1 MFRRLILV
9 AVFTC
14 LCAISGPLNA
24 QEPRLG
30 SITFPTSG
38 SAAAQERFIEGV
50 LWLHSFEYSSAAAA
64 FRKAQQLEPDFAMAY
79 WGEAMT
85 YNHSLWQQRD
95 RDAAVAALERL
106 ATTPEARRAKAPTER
121 EKMFLDAVEA
131 LWAEGPKAERD
142 TAYYYAMQD
151 LAKKH
156 ADDPEAQAFYA
167 LSILGLSQA
176 VRVFPSY
183 MRAAAIADELL
194 RRNPDHPG
202 AAHYLIHSV
211 DDPIHAPLGL
221 RAARAYSKIA
231 PDAAHAQ
238 HMTTHIFVAL
248 GMWDDV
254 VSQNIVAAGLTGWWP
269 GHYTAWLEYGYLQQ
283 GRLDTAQAHLERAW
297 SNMGDGPGRGRRA
310 YLSSMRAHYVVNAM
324 RWSDPVVAWEIDL
337 SGASAVARAKDAFA
351 LGYAALA
358 RGDREVAAAQLAMLS
373 DLTASDDPGSYGGNR
388 SVPKILEAEL
398 GAMMLL
404 ADGAVDE
411 ALALMHEAT
420 ELEDAMPMEYG
431 PPDVVKPSHELLGEM
446 LLELGRPAEAQAE
459 FERALALAPNRAL
472 SLVGLRRAATAA
484 GDEKTATRAYAA
496 LREVWHAAD
505 DDLPALVESAQ

>member
-1 MFRRLILV
+1 ML
-9 AVFTC
+9 AC
-14 LCAISGPLNA
+14 LCASAGPLAA
-24 QEPRLG
+24 QEPQLG
-30 SITFPTSG
+30 SIEFPTSG
-38 SAAAQERFIEGV
+38 SPAAQERFVEGV
-50 LWLHSFEYSSAAAA
+50 LWLHSFEYSSAATA
-64 FRKAQQLEPDFAMAY
+64 FREAQEIEPDFAMAY

-85 YNHSLWQQRD
+85 HNHSLWQQRD
-95 RDAAVAALERL
+95 RDAAVAVLARL
-106 ATTPEARRAKAPTER
+106 ATTPEARRAKATTER

-151 LAKKH
+151 LAKKY

-183 MRAAAIADELL
+183 MRAAAIAEEVF
-194 RRNPDHPG
+194 RANPEHPG

-221 RAARAYSKIA
+221 TAARAYSKIA

-238 HMTTHIFVAL
+238 HMTTHIFVAM

-283 GRLDTAQAHLERAW
+283 GRLDTAQAHLGRAW
-297 SNMGDGPGRGRRA
+297 RNLGDSPGEGRRA
-310 YLSSMRAHYVVNAM
+310 YMAGMRAHYLVNTQ
-324 RWSDPVVAWEIDL
+324 RWADPVIGWEIDL
-337 SGASAVARAKDAFA
+337 SDAGAVAKAKDAFA
-351 LGYAALA
+351 LGYAALQ
-358 RGDREVAAAQLAMLS
+358 RGDREAAAEHLVTISA
-373 DLTASDDPGSYGGNR
+373 LTGSDDTGWYGGNR
-388 SVPKILEAEL
+388 TVSAILEAEL
-398 GAMMLL
+398 EAMMLL

-411 ALALMHEAT
+411 ALALMREAT

-446 LLELGRPAEAQAE
+446 LAALGRPAEAQAE
-459 FERALALAPNRAL
+459 FERALALAPRRAL
-472 SLVGLRRAATAA
+472 SLAGLEDAAHMAGDHATA
-484 GDEKTATRAYAA
+484 GRAHVA
-496 LREVWHAAD
+496 LREVWHDAD
-505 DDLPALVESAQ
+505 PALLQGTN